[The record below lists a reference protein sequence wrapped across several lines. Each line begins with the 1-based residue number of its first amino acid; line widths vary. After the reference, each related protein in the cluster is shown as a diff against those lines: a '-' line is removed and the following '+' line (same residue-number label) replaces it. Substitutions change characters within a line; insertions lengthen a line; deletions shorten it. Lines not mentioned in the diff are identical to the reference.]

1 MQLLIRFT
9 SFYNVYSSYRYI
21 PSRVTTEHSGVTG
34 PDTPVTGY
42 SHTGMF
48 FWIFPDALGIHDL
61 CLNGKNKLTFSFNMM
76 VHTPY
81 IHTLRLSNN
90 VLLKINPWTLTEKN

>member
-9 SFYNVYSSYRYI
+9 SFYIVYSSYRYI
-21 PSRVTTEHSGVTG
+21 PSRVTTEHSGSTG
-34 PDTPVTGY
+34 PDTPGSGY

-48 FWIFPDALGIHDL
+48 FLIFPDALGIHDL

-76 VHTPY
+76 VHT
-81 IHTLRLSNN
+81 LRLSNN
-90 VLLKINPWTLTEKN
+90 VLLKINP